1 MYISSSLVAAS
12 NAGLV
17 RCLIRTDTIDL
28 LVSKIVHGTD
38 GRDSDG
44 ATGPTGEPAQ
54 LYPWRRYGFADGGYA
69 GAS

>member
-1 MYISSSLVAAS
+1 
-12 NAGLV
+12 
-17 RCLIRTDTIDL
+17 LIRTDTIDL

-54 LYPWRRYGFADGGYA
+54 LYPWRRYVFADGGYA